1 MSRIFMACSRRQP
14 SLYRGGLIHRSGRPC
29 AGHPRTFFLGK
40 KIPMSGGRVY
50 IMTQTDQ
57 NGTPYVGVT
66 DDLARA
72 WEHSRPT
79 RKLHQTIRIAA
90 ARLCRTYE
98 DMRLARQRE
107 RNLKRWRRS
116 WKVGLILAQRSA
128 TNDKLFIIHN
138 ATAQPSRRG
147 SEAVDMARFDRPS
160 RARLRIYTD

>member
-1 MSRIFMACSRRQP
+1 
-14 SLYRGGLIHRSGRPC
+14 
-29 AGHPRTFFLGK
+29 
-40 KIPMSGGRVY
+40 MSGGRVY
-50 IMTQTDQ
+50 IMTNRPKRHALRWRDGRSRPPSL
-57 NGTPYVGVT
+57 GTP
-66 DDLARA
+66 
-72 WEHSRPT
+72 SRPT